1 MRIPTPLSEA
11 LSELGL
17 RILATRPAALSGS
30 RDIDAAM
37 LATTIHPSALIDLL
51 RVSIHAEDGTPVLL
65 GRELDLTA
73 HREAALEAP
82 TPSSILTLGSRIA
95 RTLAEG
101 VPVAD
106 VVEQVATLA
115 ASGLDDATVSFSMD
129 EDAER
134 ARVSRPALYHHEAGD
149 VLASPIV
156 LDANAPDG
164 DDAFA
169 VALLPHHQAWSA
181 PAYFAFGGWSNNPS
195 PAEHVG
201 VLRRWQQRWGAELIG
216 LGANTMDLLVRVK
229 PTTWRQGFELAQEHI
244 DYCPG
249 VLSANGITNLRE
261 LAHHLMTSPCWRFR
275 W

>member
-1 MRIPTPLSEA
+1 MRTPEA
-11 LSELGL
+11 LSNALSKLGL
-17 RILATRPAALSGS
+17 TVSASQPAALSGS

-37 LATTIHPSALIDLL
+37 LVTTIHPSALIDLL
-51 RVSIHAEDGTPVLL
+51 RVSIHAEDGTPLLL

-82 TPSSILTLGSRIA
+82 TPASILTLGSRIA
-95 RTLAEG
+95 RTLTEG
-101 VPVAD
+101 AAIAD
-106 VVEQVATLA
+106 VIEQIATLA
-115 ASGLDDATVSFSMD
+115 ASGLDDAAISLSMN
-129 EDAER
+129 EDAEQAR
-134 ARVSRPALYHHEAGD
+134 AVRPALYHHEAGD
-149 VLASPIV
+149 VLAPPIV
-156 LDANAPDG
+156 LDADAPVE
-164 DDAFA
+164 DDAIA
-169 VALLPHHQAWSA
+169 VALLPHQQAWSA

-201 VLRRWQQRWGAELIG
+201 VLRHWQQRWGAELIG

-249 VLSANGITNLRE
+249 SLHANGITNLRE